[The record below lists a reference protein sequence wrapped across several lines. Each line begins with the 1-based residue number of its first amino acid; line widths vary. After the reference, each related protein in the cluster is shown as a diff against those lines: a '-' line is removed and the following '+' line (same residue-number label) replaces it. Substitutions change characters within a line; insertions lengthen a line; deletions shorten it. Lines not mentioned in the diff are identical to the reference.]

1 MKKAK
6 DLTPPIISTAS
17 TTFDYWKLFN
27 PFNFHKN
34 LGSAQVCIWKAGH
47 QSSFIA
53 MELKTSSEA

>member
-6 DLTPPIISTAS
+6 DLTPHIISTA
-17 TTFDYWKLFN
+17 KLFN

-34 LGSAQVCIWKAGH
+34 LGSAQVLFWKAGH